1 SLVIAMATSRMFS
14 SRLFAVTTTR
24 SSSVAPGPAV
34 PADSA
39 SWARALPV
47 AESTMAVPMARA
59 SRERRERPVIV
70 DAVMVSL
77 PGILIRDHD
86 PNQRIVNTYGKYRP
100 AAGSACRRD
109 SAWFVHGS
117 GCRSEEHTSE
127 LQSR

>member
-1 SLVIAMATSRMFS
+1 
-14 SRLFAVTTTR
+14 
-24 SSSVAPGPAV
+24 PGPAV

-59 SRERRERPVIV
+59 SRERRERPAIV

-86 PNQRIVNTYGKYRP
+86 PNRRIVNTYGQYRP

-117 GCRSEEHTSE
+117 GCWNPRLGRPWRRSSAARGTASE
-127 LQSR
+127 DRMRK